1 MFRTRSSQM
10 FFKMIVLKKFLSSAR
25 VLESS
30 LIKLQALRTPT
41 QLFTR
46 EIFISEVFKN
56 TLLYRLSPA
65 AASAAFRFP
74 ACNFN
79 KKGDSNKDVFS
90 VNFKKLLGTSFDRT
104 PPDDCFLCLS
114 KSFHR
119 FFRTPLSQNT
129 LFHKQI
135 V

>member
-1 MFRTRSSQM
+1 MF
-10 FFKMIVLKKFLSSAR
+10 SSAR

-46 EIFISEVFKN
+46 KIFISEVFKN
-56 TLLYRLSPA
+56 ILFYRTFCFFLSPA

>member
-1 MFRTRSSQM
+1 M
-10 FFKMIVLKKFLSSAR
+10 FFKMIVLKKFLSSSG

-30 LIKLQALRTPT
+30 LIKLEALRTPT
-41 QLFTR
+41 QLFTGKFAR

-56 TLLYRLSPA
+56 TLFYRLSPA
-65 AASAAFRFP
+65 VASAAFRFP
-74 ACNFN
+74 ACNFV

-90 VNFKKLLGTSFDRT
+90 VNLKKLVRTSFDRT

-114 KSFHR
+114 KSFQR